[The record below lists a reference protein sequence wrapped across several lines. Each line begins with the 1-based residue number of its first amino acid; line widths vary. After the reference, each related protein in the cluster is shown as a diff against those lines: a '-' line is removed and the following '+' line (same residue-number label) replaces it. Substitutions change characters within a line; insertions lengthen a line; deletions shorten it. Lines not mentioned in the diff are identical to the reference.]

1 MNYKRT
7 VQSCYMSYV
16 SHAVINGLPA
26 LLFTVLV
33 NRYGLGY
40 ERLGRLVLI
49 NFVTHLAVDAL
60 AVRLADKV
68 GYRRCLVTAHAMA
81 ALGLALFGLLP
92 GWLPPEFI
100 YAGLCVAVA
109 VFSVGGGF
117 IQCLVSPVISQI
129 NVSAGAM
136 TLLHSFYPWGVVVT
150 TLFST
155 VALRILPEGLW
166 YVLPL
171 AWTVVPLL
179 TMAGF
184 ATAPMA
190 EPRMSEAPSQPLKEL
205 ARSRGFW
212 LFVGMMSFAGATEAS
227 MGQWRSLFAEQGIG
241 VSKLAGDLLGTC
253 VSAVLMAVIRM
264 TCGKWERVVPLEKFL
279 VFASIGSAGCF
290 ALAALSKNPAFA
302 LAALTLSGV
311 AIAMLWP
318 GTVHRGAKGFPR
330 GGTALFGMLAAGGDF
345 GCSLGPWLLGVVGDR
360 AGLRGG
366 MLAGAAFPLG
376 FLALLLMER
385 RGRLSLVSPSEPLQC
400 LPQSAEL
407 TAPPTGRSLGD

>member
-1 MNYKRT
+1 MNYTRT
-7 VQSCYMSYV
+7 VQSCYLSYV

-26 LLFTVLV
+26 LLFTVLAG
-33 NRYGLGY
+33 RYGLGY

-60 AVRLADKV
+60 AVRLADRV

-92 GWLPPEFI
+92 GWLPSGYT
-100 YAGLCVAVA
+100 YAGLCFAVA
-109 VFSVGGGF
+109 VCSVGGGL
-117 IQCLVSPVISQI
+117 IQCLVSPGVSQI
-129 NVSAGAM
+129 SVSAGAM
-136 TLLHSFYPWGVVVT
+136 TLLHSFYPVGSVMTVLV
-150 TLFST
+150 ST
-155 VALRILPEGLW
+155 VALRVLPEWLW
-166 YVLPL
+166 YALPL

-184 ATAPMA
+184 MTSPMA
-190 EPRMSEAPSQPLKEL
+190 EPRMNETPSQPLREL
-205 ARSRGFW
+205 ARGRGFW

-227 MGQWRSLFAEQGIG
+227 MGQWSSLFAEQGIG
-241 VSKLAGDLLGTC
+241 VSKLAGDLLGPC
-253 VSAVLMAVIRM
+253 VSAAVMAAIRM
-264 TCGKWERVVPLEKFL
+264 TCGRWERFVPLEKFL
-279 VFASIGSAGCF
+279 AFACAGSAGCF

-318 GTVHRGAKGFPR
+318 GTVHRGARGFPR

-345 GCSLGPWLLGVVGDR
+345 GCSLGPWLLGAVGDK
-360 AGLRGG
+360 AGLRYG

-376 FLALLLMER
+376 FLALLMTER
-385 RGRLSLVSPSEPLQC
+385 RGRDSH
-400 LPQSAEL
+400 A
-407 TAPPTGRSLGD
+407 

>member
-7 VQSCYMSYV
+7 VQACYLSYV

-26 LLFTVLV
+26 LLFTVLAS
-33 NRYGLGY
+33 RFGLGY

-68 GYRRCLVTAHAMA
+68 GYRRCLVAAHFTA
-81 ALGLALFGLLP
+81 ALGLALFGLMP
-92 GWLPPEFI
+92 GWLPRELT
-100 YAGLCVAVA
+100 YAGLCLAVA
-109 VFSVGGGF
+109 VFSVGGGL
-117 IQCLVSPVISQI
+117 IQCLVSPVISRI

-136 TLLHSFYPWGVVVT
+136 TLLHSFYPVGSVAT
-150 TLFST
+150 ILLST
-155 VALRILPEGLW
+155 IALRLLPEGLW
-166 YVLPL
+166 YALPL
-171 AWTVVPLL
+171 AWTAVPLL

-190 EPRMSEAPSQPLKEL
+190 EPRMNQAPSQPLREL

-212 LFVGMMSFAGATEAS
+212 LAVGMMSFAGATEAS
-227 MGQWRSLFAEQGIG
+227 MGQWAPLFAEQGIG
-241 VSKLAGDLLGTC
+241 IDNVLIGNLLGPC
-253 VSAVLMAVIRM
+253 VSAVIMAVIRM
-264 TCGKWERVVPLEKFL
+264 TYGKWERVFPLEKFL
-279 VFASIGSAGCF
+279 VFAAAGSAACF
-290 ALAALSKNPAFA
+290 ALAALSKNQAFA

-318 GTVHRGAKGFPR
+318 GTVHRGARRFPR
-330 GGTALFGMLAAGGDF
+330 GGTALFGMLAAGGDL

-360 AGLRGG
+360 TQLRFG

-376 FLALLLMER
+376 FLALLLVER
-385 RGRLSLVSPSEPLQC
+385 KGREKH
-400 LPQSAEL
+400 
-407 TAPPTGRSLGD
+407 G